1 MGISDLTKILKE
13 FCPECYIKIPIDKFN
28 SKRVAI
34 DAHNLIYR
42 YFSVQMKEEVK
53 KTDIKKS
60 DPNRD
65 KIVSR
70 WIWSIIDFGLIWIEN
85 GCTPVFVFDGVSR
98 LEKDETK
105 KKRAEAKK
113 VSKDHANQILT
124 EIRSKDVFDIDIQ
137 LIQEAKK
144 YMSQDT
150 HIRSHELSLL
160 IDFLKEFG
168 FPVIISKHDAEQTCS
183 SLSIEGKV
191 EGVFSTDSDTL
202 TFGSS
207 LLITDFIREDSKI
220 MLSCID
226 LNIILIKL
234 NFSFETFVDLCI
246 MCGCDFNERIYG
258 IGPKK
263 SLNLLIIH
271 ENIENIPNLD
281 ITPLNLDSCREIF
294 KYSKSN
300 IEEDDL
306 FAIDTKIIS
315 TSQNLII

>member
-1 MGISDLTKILKE
+1 
-13 FCPECYIKIPIDKFN
+13 
-28 SKRVAI
+28 
-34 DAHNLIYR
+34 
-42 YFSVQMKEEVK
+42 
-53 KTDIKKS
+53 
-60 DPNRD
+60 
-65 KIVSR
+65 
-70 WIWSIIDFGLIWIEN
+70 
-85 GCTPVFVFDGVSR
+85 
-98 LEKDETK
+98 
-105 KKRAEAKK
+105 
-113 VSKDHANQILT
+113 
-124 EIRSKDVFDIDIQ
+124 
-137 LIQEAKK
+137 
-144 YMSQDT
+144 
-150 HIRSHELSLL
+150 LL

-315 TSQNLII
+315 TSQQFDYLKSSFDYNIRRDKMKYLLKQLPIPKSHPFMRFPQNTSISIIQ